1 MGDTYARADD
11 RDHATLVKSA
21 AQGDDN
27 AWQQLVDRFAPL
39 VWAVARSH
47 GLDHANAADVHQ
59 TTWLRLVENLDRIR
73 EPAAVAGW
81 LVRTARHE
89 SLRVVRYT
97 NRERPTDE
105 QDDGEHAAENETPE
119 GALLLDEERRAVY
132 EAYRRLSEQ
141 CQRILRV
148 TAMAPPTS
156 YEEVAAELGIPRGSV
171 GPTRGRCLRHLRR
184 LLQEEDDDD

>member
-1 MGDTYARADD
+1 M
-11 RDHATLVKSA
+11 VKFA
-21 AQGDDN
+21 AQGDED
-27 AWQQLVDRFAPL
+27 AWQLLVDRFAPL

-59 TTWLRLVENLDRIR
+59 TTWLRLVENLDRLR

-89 SLRVVRYT
+89 SLRVRRYT
-97 NRERPTDE
+97 SRERPTDE
-105 QDDGEHAAENETPE
+105 HDDNERVAEDETPE

-132 EAYRRLSEQ
+132 EAYRRLNEQ

-184 LLQEEDDDD
+184 LLEGEGNDD

>member
-1 MGDTYARADD
+1 MGAIQARAEDP
-11 RDHATLVKSA
+11 DHATLVKFA
-21 AQGDDN
+21 VQGN
-27 AWQQLVDRFAPL
+27 ETAWQQLVDRFAPL

-59 TTWLRLVENLDRIR
+59 TTWLRLVENLDRLR

-89 SLRVVRYT
+89 SLRVSRRIS
-97 NRERPTDE
+97 REVPTDE
-105 QDDGEHAAENETPE
+105 QDDNEHAREHETPE
-119 GALLLDEERRAVY
+119 AALLLNEERRSVY
-132 EAYRRLSEQ
+132 DAFRRLTEQ

-156 YEEVAAELGIPRGSV
+156 YEQVAAELRMPVGSV

-184 LLQEEDDDD
+184 LLQGEDNDD

>member
-1 MGDTYARADD
+1 MGDIYARAVDH
-11 RDHATLVKSA
+11 DHATLVKFA
-21 AQGDDN
+21 AQGDEN

-59 TTWLRLVENLDRIR
+59 TTWLRLVENLGRLR

-89 SLRVVRYT
+89 SLRVSRRAS
-97 NRERPTDE
+97 REVPTDE
-105 QDDGEHAAENETPE
+105 HDDTEHADGRDMPE
-119 GALLLDEERRAVY
+119 AAFLLDEERRGVY
-132 EAYRRLSEQ
+132 EAFRRLTEQ

-148 TAMAPPTS
+148 TAMAPSTS
-156 YEEVAAELGIPRGSV
+156 YKDVAAELGIPRGSV

-184 LLQEEDDDD
+184 LLEGEDNDE

>member
-1 MGDTYARADD
+1 MGSIYARAEEP
-11 RDHATLVKSA
+11 DHATLVKFA
-21 AQGDDN
+21 AQGDED
-27 AWQQLVDRFAPL
+27 AWHQLVDRFAPL

-47 GLDHANAADVHQ
+47 GLDDANAADVHQ
-59 TTWLRLVENLDRIR
+59 TTWLRLVENLDRLR

-89 SLRVVRYT
+89 SLRVRRRTSLEV
-97 NRERPTDE
+97 PTDE
-105 QDDGEHAAENETPE
+105 HEDRQHATEDETPE
-119 GALLLDEERRAVY
+119 AALLLDEERRAVY
-132 EAYRRLSEQ
+132 EAYSRLTEQ

-156 YEEVAAELGIPRGSV
+156 YDEVAAELGIPRGSV

-184 LLQEEDDDD
+184 LLQGEHDDN

>member
-1 MGDTYARADD
+1 MEAIYARAEDP
-11 RDHATLVKSA
+11 DHATLVKFA
-21 AQGDDN
+21 AQGDED
-27 AWQQLVDRFAPL
+27 AWHQLVDRFAPL

-59 TTWLRLVENLDRIR
+59 TTWLRLVENLDRLR

-89 SLRVVRYT
+89 SLRVRRRT
-97 NRERPTDE
+97 SREVPTDE
-105 QDDGEHAAENETPE
+105 HEDKERAREHETPE
-119 GALLLDEERRAVY
+119 TALLLDEERRGVY
-132 EAYRRLSEQ
+132 EAFRRLTEQ

-148 TAMAPPTS
+148 TAMAPSTS

-171 GPTRGRCLRHLRR
+171 GPTRGRCLRHLRH
-184 LLQEEDDDD
+184 LLEGEDDDD